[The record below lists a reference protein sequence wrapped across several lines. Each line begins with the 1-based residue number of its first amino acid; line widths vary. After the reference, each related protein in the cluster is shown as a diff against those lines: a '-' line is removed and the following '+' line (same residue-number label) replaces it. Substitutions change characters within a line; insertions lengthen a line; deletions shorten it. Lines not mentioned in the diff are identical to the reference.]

1 MKKIKTQELTVMAI
15 SLALMVVLGSIL
27 YFVGRSLPIPGGR
40 LLAMAPAFSFIF
52 TALILRIK
60 KIGVI
65 SLISFVFGIFLLKFS
80 IFGVIAIWASAFLA
94 DILTFLLIRKYKS
107 YRDIYLTVPI
117 NGFFQVWTSYF
128 VVMRFVPES
137 KFTQAA
143 LLPTLILS
151 LAVYLIGLYSS
162 KYFIKLMDERSL
174 LGKKFDDKQMNM
186 NYERGNKWNSEYLD
200 QAKLLKKFCQF

>member
-15 SLALMVVLGSIL
+15 CLALMVVLGTVL

-65 SLISFVFGIFLLKFS
+65 SFVSFVFGIFLLKFS
-80 IFGVIAIWASAFLA
+80 IFGVLAIWISAFLA
-94 DILTFLLIRKYKS
+94 DILTFLLIRNYKS
-107 YRDIYLTVPI
+107 YKDIYLTVPI
-117 NGFFQVWTSYF
+117 NGFFQVWTSYI
-128 VVMRFVPES
+128 VVMKFVPES

-143 LLPTLILS
+143 LIPTLILS
-151 LAVYLIGLYSS
+151 VVVYLIGYYSS
-162 KYFIKLMDERSL
+162 KYFLKLMERRSL
-174 LGKKFDDKQMNM
+174 LGEKFEDKQIKM
-186 NYERGNKWNSEYLD
+186 NYEKR
-200 QAKLLKKFCQF
+200 

>member
-1 MKKIKTQELTVMAI
+1 M
-15 SLALMVVLGSIL
+15 
-27 YFVGRSLPIPGGR
+27 
-40 LLAMAPAFSFIF
+40 
-52 TALILRIK
+52 
-60 KIGVI
+60 
-65 SLISFVFGIFLLKFS
+65 
-80 IFGVIAIWASAFLA
+80 IAIWASAFLA

-162 KYFIKLMDERSL
+162 KYFIKLMYERSL
-174 LGKKFDDKQMNM
+174 LGKKFDDKQMKM
-186 NYERGNKWNSEYLD
+186 NYERGNK
-200 QAKLLKKFCQF
+200 